1 MSARVT
7 PVDKRLASSA
17 SATSAAPAR
26 PSAKTQPKTQG
37 KPQAKTPAGTQASA
51 SVAEARTLSGF
62 ALLRLQLWGALT
74 QVASRLTRAEWGF
87 VGLLT
92 LCYAFFLTP
101 AGTNTIS
108 RYDMVYALAHGT
120 AIIDPHASNTIDVS
134 LFNGHWY
141 SPRSLGLSLLAV
153 PILYV
158 LSFFMDLN
166 NSHTLTIQIA
176 ILNDFTVLPAAVIGA
191 LALKR
196 FVDYL
201 RPQLAQTM
209 LPTAV
214 AGAFALGTLAF
225 PFSTTFFSHAFGG
238 ALVFIGFY
246 LLYRARTQPQ
256 PWRRV
261 LLAGL
266 LVGFAVI
273 SEYPVGLV
281 MVILGVY
288 IVLVFPDRWFRMLVV
303 YAAGL
308 APSALL
314 LAWYDWFAFG
324 NPLNFSY
331 SYVADSAFAGQ
342 HKGFFGVTWPRW
354 QGLWAIL
361 VYPRGLVME
370 SPFLVLVPLGLLI
383 WLVGS
388 LRAARV
394 SQAASSL
401 AVATITAPQPRLK
414 RLATTVWGWLIAAPE
429 AWVCAAVCVGYTL
442 AISGY
447 FLPMAGE
454 NLPGPR
460 LLVPMLAFACL
471 PLAWVVDDGRR
482 WLRIVFAATLSYGVA
497 ISLLYVAT
505 GVRMLSTYGAFPLMD
520 LYWPILSTGKVP
532 TRNGATPPSLTSLW
546 FGAPHWLSLYL
557 ILAPLAIWTYFAVRA
572 IVRGAPDG
580 RPA

>member
-1 MSARVT
+1 MT
-7 PVDKRLASSA
+7 L
-17 SATSAAPAR
+17 
-26 PSAKTQPKTQG
+26 
-37 KPQAKTPAGTQASA
+37 ASA
-51 SVAEARTLSGF
+51 SVAEPRALSGL
-62 ALLRLQLWGALT
+62 AAWRLRLWGWLT
-74 QVASRLTRAEWGF
+74 LAASRLTRAEWGF

-120 AIIDPHASNTIDVS
+120 AIIDQHAGNTIDVS
-134 LFNGHWY
+134 LYHGHWY

-153 PILYV
+153 PVLYV
-158 LSFFMDLN
+158 LGHFMDLN
-166 NSHTLTIQIA
+166 NSRTLTVQIA

-201 RPQLAQTM
+201 RPQLARTP
-209 LPTAV
+209 LPTVV

-225 PFSTTFFSHAFGG
+225 PFATTFFSHAFGG
-238 ALVFIGFY
+238 ALAFIGFY

-273 SEYPVGLV
+273 SEYPLGLV
-281 MVILGVY
+281 MVILGGY
-288 IVLVFPDRWFRMLVV
+288 ILLVFPQRWFRMLLI

-331 SYVADSAFAGQ
+331 SYVSDSEFAGQ
-342 HKGFFGVTWPRW
+342 HKGFFGVTWPHLS
-354 QGLWAIL
+354 GLWAIL

-370 SPFLVLVPLGLLI
+370 SPFLLLVPLGLVF
-383 WLVGS
+383 WLGSS
-388 LRAARV
+388 LRAARTRL
-394 SQAASSL
+394 AASSL
-401 AVATITAPQPRLK
+401 ASGTLPAPQPRVK
-414 RLATTVWGWLIAAPE
+414 RWALRAWGWLTAAPE
-429 AWVCAAVCVGYTL
+429 AWVCTAVCIFYSL

-460 LLVPMLAFACL
+460 LLVPMLGFACL
-471 PLAWVVDDGRR
+471 PLAWIVDDGRR
-482 WLRIVFAATLSYGVA
+482 WLRIVFSVGLVYGLA
-497 ISLLYVAT
+497 ISLLYVAA
-505 GVRMLSTYGAFPLMD
+505 GVRMLASYSAFPFTD
-520 LYWPILSTGKVP
+520 LYWTILSTGKVP
-532 TRNGATPPSLTSLW
+532 SKNGATPPSLTSLW

-557 ILAPLAIWTYFAVRA
+557 IMAIIAIWGYFAVRA
-572 IVRGAPDG
+572 VLRGAPDTKPG
-580 RPA
+580 ARVGQGG